1 MTESELIGRLEQLS
15 DTEFDDLLRD
25 WRVPH
30 DTASMAAVASWM
42 RTPEAVDSALARTPA
57 SDLAALVAGRS
68 TPTLSARGIDPSDAL
83 AARIPELPQSAESDT
98 AKLSDDE
105 RRSAADRAVA
115 STVAMSG
122 LVASAAENPVALTS
136 RGIPL
141 AREQRARSAELSVS
155 VEAWEALVDAAK
167 NDGLVAVEPGRLC
180 VTQFGLE
187 WLALTPA
194 DRWLELRRLFLARR
208 TLSERHLLESV
219 TSSDLADALPLAG
232 DALLAEMKE
241 VFETAEHLGLV
252 QRGVSTGLV
261 REDVAARIPDPIDY
275 VYLQPD
281 LTVVAPG
288 PLRRSIEERLASMT
302 AAESRGI
309 ASSWRLTPASV
320 QRALALG
327 TSADALLEE
336 LAELSLTGVP
346 QPVEYLVRDTERR
359 FGTLLVQEHGGPDS
373 SRITSD
379 SDTHKRLLVD
389 RSLVDL
395 RLRVPL
401 GNGVHN
407 GVLVADFPAEE
418 VLARLAQARYPALL
432 ANAAGEPVV
441 PARIVAAS
449 PRLPEVS
456 GLTSRLRGHGID
468 TRAVRAE
475 WLEGQLSAAAKLKTP
490 LRVTVESGAQI
501 HHTTIVPLSI
511 RNGRLRGRDIERDLE
526 RTLPLRAIT
535 EIAGLQPTAE
545 AL

>member
-1 MTESELIGRLEQLS
+1 MAESELIGRLEQLS
-15 DTEFDDLLRD
+15 DAEFDDLLRD

-30 DTASMAAVASWM
+30 DAASIGAVAMWM
-42 RTPEAVDSALARTPA
+42 RTPEAIDSALARTQA
-57 SDLAALVAGRS
+57 SDLAALADGRS
-68 TPTLSARGIDPSDAL
+68 TPELSARGIVPSDTI
-83 AARIPELPQSAESDT
+83 AARIRELPQPRESGG
-98 AKLSDDE
+98 ARLSDDE

-115 STVAMSG
+115 STVTMSG
-122 LVASAAENPVALTS
+122 LVASASENPVALTS
-136 RGIPL
+136 RGITL
-141 AREQRARSAELSVS
+141 AREQRARSSELSVS
-155 VEAWEALVDAAK
+155 AEGWEMLAEAAK
-167 NDGLVAVEPGRLC
+167 SDGLVAVEPRRLC
-180 VTQFGLE
+180 VTEFGLE
-187 WLALTPA
+187 WLALAPA

-208 TLSERHLLESV
+208 TLSERHLLASV
-219 TSSDLADALPLAG
+219 TTSDLADALPLAD
-232 DALLAEMKE
+232 DALLAHVRD
-241 VFETAEHLGLV
+241 VFDIAEHLGLL
-252 QRGVSTGLV
+252 QRGISTGLD
-261 REDVAARIPDPIDY
+261 RGDVAARIPDPIDY

-288 PLRRSIEERLASMT
+288 PLRHSIEERLASMA

-327 TSADALLEE
+327 TSADALLAE

-359 FGTLLVQEHGGPDS
+359 FGTLLVQEQGGPDS

-379 SDTHKRLLVD
+379 PDTHKRLLVD

-401 GNGVHN
+401 GSGMQHAI
-407 GVLVADFPAEE
+407 LVADFPAEE
-418 VLARLAQARYPALL
+418 VLARLSQARYPALL
-432 ANAAGEPVV
+432 ANAAGEPIV
-441 PARIVAAS
+441 PERIVAAS

-456 GLTSRLRGHGID
+456 SLTSRLRGHGID
-468 TRAVRAE
+468 TRAVHAE
-475 WLEGQLSAAAKLKTP
+475 WLEGQLNAAAKLKTP

-535 EIAGLQPTAE
+535 EIAGLQATAE